1 MNCCYNETFS
11 WPFILDHSTFLLST
25 TAVSSYAHSYVIQ
38 KSHGNYG
45 LKPRVSKYSWQ
56 IFKLI
61 LIIRLSERSYTAYS
75 ILFKSGAQV
84 GQRRHQSRLSNCLI
98 MAYLFSSTVR
108 YLIFFPLR
116 ACGAFPFTDFSTA
129 YELPLLSSS
138 KVRTGTL
145 AHRMLQWDNELG
157 AGILLGAEI
166 MAGHLQKQKQ
176 QQQHRH
182 RHILYHRH

>member
-11 WPFILDHSTFLLST
+11 WPFILDHSTFLLSTT

-45 LKPRVSKYSWQ
+45 LKPRVSKYSWH

-98 MAYLFSSTVR
+98 MAYLFSSTMR
-108 YLIFFPLR
+108 YLIFFFLYAPVEL
-116 ACGAFPFTDFSTA
+116 FPSLIFLQLMSCRSYHPA
-129 YELPLLSSS
+129 RYVQELWHIGCYSGITSSEQ
-138 KVRTGTL
+138 VFYL
-145 AHRMLQWDNELG
+145 AQR
-157 AGILLGAEI
+157 
-166 MAGHLQKQKQ
+166 
-176 QQQHRH
+176 
-182 RHILYHRH
+182 